1 MGKLGV
7 LGVGNTLKGDDGIG
21 IVLLNRLKEGEIS
34 GEVEFYEVGTSG
46 MNILH
51 HLKDFDTALIIDAV
65 RSKGN
70 PGDSVFFSPDDVDSD
85 LQVRGTHDA
94 NLLEAIELS
103 ETMGERPEKVVIM
116 GIIPKEME
124 INEDL
129 SSPLKN
135 SLPELEKKLRE
146 KVLTLLK
153 EEKAESVETS
163 TPNDN

>member
-21 IVLLNRLKEGEIS
+21 IVLLNRLRESEIS

-51 HLKDFDTALIIDAV
+51 HLKDLDTALIIDAI
-65 RSKGN
+65 RSKGK
-70 PGDSVFFSPDDVDSD
+70 PGESVFFSPDDVDND

-103 ETMGERPEKVVIM
+103 ESMGERPEKVVIM
-116 GIIPKEME
+116 GVIPESME
-124 INEDL
+124 LNEDL
-129 SSPLKN
+129 SPPLQDR
-135 SLPELEKKLRE
+135 LPELEDRLRE
-146 KVLTLLK
+146 KVLSLLE
-153 EEKAESVETS
+153 EEK
-163 TPNDN
+163 NN

>member
-21 IVLLNRLKEGEIS
+21 IVLLNRLRESEIP

-51 HLKDFDTALIIDAV
+51 HLKDLDTALIIDAI
-65 RSKGN
+65 RSKGE
-70 PGDSVFFSPDDVDSD
+70 PGDSVFFNPDDVDND

-103 ETMGERPEKVVIM
+103 ETMGERPDRVVIM
-116 GIIPKEME
+116 GVIPENME
-124 INEDL
+124 LNEDL
-129 SSPLKN
+129 SPPLQDR
-135 SLPELEKKLRE
+135 LPELEDRLRE
-146 KVLTLLK
+146 KVLSLLEK
-153 EEKAESVETS
+153 EK
-163 TPNDN
+163 NN

>member
-21 IVLLNRLKEGEIS
+21 IVLLNRLRESEIP

-51 HLKDFDTALIIDAV
+51 HLKDLDTALIIDAI
-65 RSKGN
+65 RSKGE
-70 PGDSVFFSPDDVDSD
+70 PGDSVFFSPDDVDND

-103 ETMGERPEKVVIM
+103 ETMGERPDRVVIM
-116 GIIPKEME
+116 GVIPENME
-124 INEDL
+124 LNEDL
-129 SSPLKN
+129 SPPLQDR
-135 SLPELEKKLRE
+135 LPELEDRLRE
-146 KVLTLLK
+146 KVLSLLEK
-153 EEKAESVETS
+153 EK
-163 TPNDN
+163 NN